1 MVEREC
7 DMHQR
12 VPLLK
17 ASSEPFQQLES
28 ASNNP
33 LVDPCEP
40 YISIDISHNIYN
52 ALERWKKFGQCSQC
66 IAPLLWHVRTEET
79 LLWDKR
85 VSLSDVKRARR
96 AIKNKTVQA
105 CSHHGERPR
114 KKEGHNLD
122 PDQSTM

>member
-1 MVEREC
+1 M
-7 DMHQR
+7 
-12 VPLLK
+12 
-17 ASSEPFQQLES
+17 
-28 ASNNP
+28 
-33 LVDPCEP
+33 
-40 YISIDISHNIYN
+40 SHNIYN

-79 LLWDKR
+79 FRGGKDTCLQVSALLWDKR